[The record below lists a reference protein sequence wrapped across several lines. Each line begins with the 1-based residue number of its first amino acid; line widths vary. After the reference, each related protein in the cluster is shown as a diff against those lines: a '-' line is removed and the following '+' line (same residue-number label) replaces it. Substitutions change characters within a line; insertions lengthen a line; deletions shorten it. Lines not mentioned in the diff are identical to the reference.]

1 MILGLSASAKQ
12 VGCMIRRAKQQLA
25 KKMEEWKKQDEAA
38 EAANP
43 PSKKLHQ
50 ERLHCR
56 AVKVLEAPQLA
67 WTEIPVANR
76 K

>member
-1 MILGLSASAKQ
+1 MRLPRLPI
-12 VGCMIRRAKQQLA
+12 
-25 KKMEEWKKQDEAA
+25 
-38 EAANP
+38 P

-76 K
+76 KWATLATV